1 MNSCFTNLSSER
13 RYRISIIA
21 EVLEMTMDGALKTQ
35 IRYRTN
41 LSFGRLDGYLELLLK
56 LNLIEKVGMPTKIFN
71 APPKK
76 ARLLSIM
83 NTN

>member
-1 MNSCFTNLSSER
+1 MD
-13 RYRISIIA
+13 RISVIA
-21 EVLEMTMDGALKTQ
+21 EVLEMTMDGAFKTQ
-35 IRYRTN
+35 IMYRAN

-56 LNLIEKVGMPTKIFN
+56 LNLIEKVGMPTKIFT

>member
-1 MNSCFTNLSSER
+1 LNSCFTNLSSER
-13 RYRISIIA
+13 RDRISIIA

-56 LNLIEKVGMPTKIFN
+56 LNLIEKVGMPTKIFT
-71 APPKK
+71 APPRK
-76 ARLLSIM
+76 ARLCPS
-83 NTN
+83 